1 MKVFQYQF
9 LVVGFL
15 VGCLIPVTATPAA
28 TYYVDQKHASASDS
42 NPGTE
47 EEPFLTIGKGVSVAQ
62 PGDTVLVKEGLYRE
76 IVNLPRSGTAENPI
90 TLRGASGKRVIV
102 SGADEVAGWTQCT
115 QEIAKGNANF
125 AQIYYADIGWEPPRM
140 YQDDTPLMKAREP
153 SAGWFLAQG
162 GTIDTL
168 VDAVNLTQPDDYWVG
183 AEIYLVDRSPS
194 SRYIKT
200 ITDFVQSTHT
210 LTANEAW
217 GYDRVPAAD
226 DPYYLR
232 NKIELLDGEGQWA
245 VEDIGGE
252 QYRVYVWPFGGGD
265 PDGNY
270 MMEANSTRRRFVINL
285 SNMGY
290 WVIDNLEVRHGQ
302 GHGVGEWT
310 SGGPGYNTIQNCSI
324 HHNGG
329 AGIYSRYNDHLTCRR
344 NLLVYNQYGIEGFT
358 DDLLFEENEVA
369 HNEVDG
375 VHFCGDNLAIR
386 RNHIYNH
393 SWYWAHADGFQCH
406 SSPEDVLQNILLEEN
421 LMVHAGQTV
430 MMDNCH
436 GVTFRGNVMMGATAY
451 MLVFS
456 SSTPPTNDVTIES
469 NTFYFSGYGLINMRA
484 DDVHMKNNIFF
495 KGHGGWVWGSSPQK
509 VFTSDYNLFYHA
521 EGINEAD
528 TSTVNW
534 DGVGYTLA
542 GYATASGHDTHSVYG
557 NPQFANAP
565 VYYISL
571 SRGTRNE
578 FLPTRVYLRD
588 AGEIGYMAVGDHVE
602 IDFDGVVRTVT
613 AVGADYVDFEPG
625 DWRITWKYGCLSNWK
640 TNDNFTLDLTL
651 QAGSPAKGAGEGG
664 ADMGSP
670 INVLQFVAGDFDGDD
685 IRDIPAWPYVG
696 PLPFGVT
703 DWQVL
708 SVHGAVE
715 MTPEFGEGYVHADLA
730 GATRLRLS
738 FNRPV
743 DPATVT
749 QSSVTI
755 TGVTHGDQAGKI
767 SSVTLVDDNKVLSV
781 VLSEA
786 LSDADRYTV
795 TVASAIRAD
804 DGSELSG
811 SKSRPLAVLAGDVD
825 ASGTVTAADV
835 VATRDRAAQAVDGET
850 ARYDVNGSGGITG
863 DDMQA
868 VRLRLENQLP

>member
-76 IVNLPRSGTAENPI
+76 KVDMLCNGTAENPI
-90 TLRGASGKRVIV
+90 TLKGASGKRVIV
-102 SGADEVAGWTQCT
+102 SGADEITGWTQCT

-125 AQIYYADIGWEPPRM
+125 AQIYYVDIGWEPPRL
-140 YQDDTPLMKAREP
+140 YQDDTPLTRAREP
-153 SAGWFLAQG
+153 DMGWFLPQG
-162 GTIDTL
+162 GTTTTL

-183 AEIYLVDRSPS
+183 AEILLADRDPSRKYLR
-194 SRYIKT
+194 T

-210 LTANEAW
+210 LTVDEAW
-217 GYDRVPAAD
+217 DYDRVPEVED
-226 DPYYLR
+226 RYYLR
-232 NKIELLDGEGQWA
+232 NKVEFLDGEGQW
-245 VEDIGGE
+245 VIEDLGGE
-252 QYRVYVWPFGGGD
+252 QYRLYVWPFGGGN
-265 PDGNY
+265 PNGNY
-270 MMEANSTRRRFVINL
+270 MIEGSRRGWFVIDIKDK
-285 SNMGY
+285 GY
-290 WVIDNLEVRHGQ
+290 WVIDGFEVRHGQ
-302 GHGVGEWT
+302 DNGVGQWLL
-310 SGGPGYNTIQNCSI
+310 GGPGYNTIQNCSI
-324 HHNGG
+324 HHNGSS
-329 AGIYSRYNDHLTCRR
+329 GIFSRRNDHITCRR
-344 NLLVYNQYGIEGFT
+344 NFVAYNLHGIT
-358 DDLLFEENEVA
+358 AYSQTPLIEENEVA

-375 VHFCGDNLAIR
+375 VVATGNNVTVR
-386 RNHIYNH
+386 RNYIHDQ
-393 SWYWAHADGFQCH
+393 WYWFHPDNFQCH
-406 SSPEDVLQNILLEEN
+406 GGQENVLLEEN
-421 LMVHAGQTV
+421 LLLCAVQTV
-430 MMDNCH
+430 MMEHSH
-436 GVTFRGNVMMGATAY
+436 GVMFRGNVMMGATAY
-451 MLVFS
+451 MLVFGG
-456 SSTPPTNDVTIES
+456 TIPLTDDVAIES
-469 NTFYFSGYGLINMRA
+469 NTFLFSGYGLINMRA
-484 DDVHMKNNIFF
+484 EDVRMKNNIFF
-495 KGHGGWVWGSSPQK
+495 RGHSYGGSLWSSDSEK
-509 VFTSDYNLFYHA
+509 VFASDYNLFYHA
-521 EGINEAD
+521 EGIDEANA
-528 TSTVNW
+528 STVSWN
-534 DGVGYTLA
+534 GVSHTLA
-542 GYATASGHDTHSVYG
+542 AYAAASGYDTHSVYG

-565 VYYISL
+565 LYYIGLHWWGSQD
-571 SRGTRNE
+571 E
-578 FLPTRVYLRD
+578 FLPNRVYLLN
-588 AGEIGYMAVGDHVE
+588 AGEIVHMAVGDHVE

-625 DWRITWKYGCLSNWK
+625 YWRITWKYGCLVNWK
-640 TNDNFTLDLTL
+640 ANDNFALDLTL
-651 QAGSPAKGAGEGG
+651 QAGSPAKGTGEGG

-670 INVLQFVAGDFDGDD
+670 INVLQFMAGDFDGDGV
-685 IRDIPAWPYVG
+685 RDIPTWPYAG
-696 PLPFGVT
+696 PLPFAVT

-743 DPATVT
+743 DPATVN

-755 TGVTHGDQAGKI
+755 VGVTHGDQAGKI

-811 SKSRPLAVLAGDVD
+811 SKSRPLAVLAGDVNG
-825 ASGTVTAADV
+825 SGTVTAADV
-835 VATRDRAAQAVDGET
+835 VAIRDRAGQAVAGET